1 MRIGSPVAAP
11 ARYSLLQAA
20 LPGGDLTPI
29 GVLLEDQ
36 AANTVHLRLRR
47 DWEQLASAEDVE
59 VLAALSGDLTG
70 KVSEMGT
77 EEFFRHL
84 EDSLSNLI
92 RITDREAVAVEDF
105 DRTLNR
111 LYREHVQSNV
121 VPFRTHLPRYSL
133 RVAAGK
139 FLENDEVTEDGWI
152 EAPED
157 VRLSQGMFVAQIEG
171 HSMEPYIPDGAL
183 CVFRAGVTGSR
194 QGRLVLVENLE
205 TTGTNRYTVKR
216 YQSEKD
222 KSPGDDSAE
231 AWRHTRIHLESLNPD
246 YPSWD
251 LDPNEDKYR
260 IIAEFVR
267 VLE

>member
-1 MRIGSPVAAP
+1 MRAASSVAVP
-11 ARYSLLQAA
+11 ARYSLLQVTLA
-20 LPGGDLTPI
+20 GGDLTPI
-29 GVLLEDQ
+29 GVLLEDRI
-36 AANTVHLRLRR
+36 ANTVHLRLRR
-47 DWEQLASAEDVE
+47 DWEKLASQLCTQDDVE
-59 VLAALSGDLTG
+59 VLATLSDDLAG
-70 KVSEMGT
+70 KVHEMGPD
-77 EEFFRHL
+77 EFFRHL
-84 EDSLSNLI
+84 EDSLSNAI
-92 RITDREAVAVEDF
+92 RITDREAVDVEDF

-121 VPFRTHLPRYSL
+121 IPFRTHLPRYSL

-139 FLENDEVTEDGWI
+139 FLENDEITEESWI

-157 VRLSQGMFVAQIEG
+157 VRLSPEMFVAQIQG
-171 HSMEPYIPDGAL
+171 HSMEPFIPDGSL

-205 TTGTNRYTVKR
+205 TSGNNRYTVKR

-222 KSPGDDSAE
+222 KSAE
-231 AWRHTRIHLESLNPD
+231 GWRHTRIRLESLNPD

-251 LDPNEDKYR
+251 LEPDEEKYK